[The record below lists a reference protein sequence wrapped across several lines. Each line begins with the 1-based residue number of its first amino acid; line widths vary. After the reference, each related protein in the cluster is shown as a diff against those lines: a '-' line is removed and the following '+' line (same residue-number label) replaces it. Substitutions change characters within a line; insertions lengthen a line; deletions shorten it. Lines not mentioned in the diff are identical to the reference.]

1 MINLLD
7 RYILKQFVLTLIF
20 AVLALCL
27 IFIIVNLLESLDKFL
42 DMNVSTLVIAQY
54 YLYYLPEIM
63 QILLPIATLVATLF
77 TIGGLSTLNEITAMK
92 SGGRSLYR
100 LMLPWLLFTFLLS
113 FGHLW
118 FNGWV
123 VPVAN
128 QYKHEIESQ
137 YLNKSQK
144 GGTIYNLFFR
154 DAPTRNLVIQY
165 YDSKQK
171 MAGIVSVEEYTSE
184 DKPRLKKRYE
194 AEQMTW
200 DDSTKQWIM
209 SNVIVREYF
218 NPLVQ
223 TQKYPEYPIKLNLSN
238 TQIEQ
243 LKKND
248 KEMNLDERQ
257 NYINLLQQG
266 GKDVR
271 VLSITY
277 YGDYAFPFA
286 NLIVILFGV
295 PFASVRRKGGIA
307 IQIAAA
313 MIISFSYMI
322 FTKVS
327 QVLGNSMSFHP
338 ILAGWIANIIFFFV
352 GLITI
357 FRTKT

>member
-1 MINLLD
+1 MMDLLD
-7 RYILKQFVLTLIF
+7 RYILKQFALTLIF
-20 AVLALCL
+20 AVLALCM
-27 IFIIVNLLESLDKFL
+27 IFIIVNLLESLDNFL
-42 DMNVSTLVIAQY
+42 DSKVPTLIIAQY
-54 YLYYLPEIM
+54 YLYYLPAIM
-63 QILLPIATLVATLF
+63 QILLPIATLVSTLF

-100 LMLPWLLFTFLLS
+100 LMLPLLMFTLMIS
-113 FGHLW
+113 FVHLW
-118 FNGWV
+118 FNGWI

-128 QYKHEIESQ
+128 QYKHEIEAK
-137 YLNKSQK
+137 YLNKSQS

-165 YDSKQK
+165 YDSKNK
-171 MAGIVSVEEYTSE
+171 SAGIVSVEEYTSE

-194 AEQMTW
+194 AEQMIW
-200 DDSTKQWIM
+200 SDSSKKWIM
-209 SNVIVREYF
+209 NNVIIRDYF

-223 TQKYPEYPIKLNLSN
+223 TQKLAEYPIKLNLSN

-248 KEMNLDERQ
+248 QEMNLDERR
-257 NYINLLQQG
+257 NYIDLLKQG

-271 VLSITY
+271 VQSITY

-307 IQIAAA
+307 IQIGAA
-313 MIISFSYMI
+313 MIISFAYML

-327 QVLGNSMSFHP
+327 QVLGNSMNFHP
-338 ILAGWIANIIFFFV
+338 ILAGWVANIIFFFV